1 MDTGL
6 NKIKFRFDRKK
17 KVNKNKSDLVINFR
31 GFRFGKSR
39 DARKSNQLITLYR
52 ILHLKSVAVFLHYAL
67 TYLSFFFSFKL
78 I

>member
-17 KVNKNKSDLVINFR
+17 KVNKNKSDPVINFR

-39 DARKSNQLITLYR
+39 DARKRGKVIN
-52 ILHLKSVAVFLHYAL
+52 
-67 TYLSFFFSFKL
+67 
-78 I
+78 

>member
-17 KVNKNKSDLVINFR
+17 KINKNKSDLVINFR

-39 DARKSNQLITLYR
+39 DARKREKVIN
-52 ILHLKSVAVFLHYAL
+52 
-67 TYLSFFFSFKL
+67 
-78 I
+78 